1 MATAKI
7 LLLSPIVGL
16 GGEGDVVSV
25 KAGYARNY
33 LLPKRRAIPLT
44 RSNRKQIENLK
55 KAREIREMK
64 EREGAQVL
72 AKRLRQLSLAIAV
85 RTGEEGRLFGS
96 VTVADIRD
104 RLKQEGIEVEKDQI
118 RLPHPLKVLGKHEF
132 RVKLHPD
139 VSVDMGIEV
148 VSENPIEG

>member
-16 GGEGDVVSV
+16 GGEGDVVLV

-33 LLPKRRAIPLT
+33 LLPKRKAIPLT

-64 EREGAQVL
+64 EREGAQMM
-72 AKRLRQLSLAIAV
+72 AKRLRQLSQAIAV
-85 RTGEEGRLFGS
+85 KTGEEGRLFGS

-104 RLKQEGIEVEKDQI
+104 RLKQEGIEVAKDQI

-132 RVKLHPD
+132 RVKLHED
-139 VSVDMGIEV
+139 VGVDMGIEV